1 LIIIDFRGSDRYRQL
16 MSTPETPS
24 PDQLPVQRID
34 HIHRIDQWYL
44 TLRTAIR
51 GGCTV
56 LVFYLGFDALK
67 TFAGESTRVEVAIS
81 LLLSVLAEMKVAFW
95 ISLAGAACA
104 WGFVERTL
112 RHRKVEQLQGRIKQL
127 ETMIDPDRSTSG
139 LTPAGRTN
147 PTDRRK

>member
-1 LIIIDFRGSDRYRQL
+1 
-16 MSTPETPS
+16 MSPS
-24 PDQLPVQRID
+24 EKPSIDQLRL
-34 HIHRIDQWYL
+34 HRIDQWYL

-67 TFAGESTRVEVAIS
+67 SFAGESTRIEVAIA

-95 ISLAGAACA
+95 VSLAGAACA

-112 RHRKVEQLQGRIKQL
+112 RHRKVAQLQGRIKRWRL
-127 ETMIDPDRSTSG
+127 
-139 LTPAGRTN
+139 
-147 PTDRRK
+147 